1 VTAALLV
8 TPEFTL
14 VAPAAVRGP
23 RLGPKTVLVAD
34 DDHDARDLIAFRLQS
49 VGYDVVTA
57 DNGHE
62 ALALTR
68 RLLPDLLVLDV
79 SMPGMDGI
87 EVCYRLHEIPETADI
102 PVIVVSARA
111 QRTDIDL
118 AYAAGAEDFLA
129 KPFQATI
136 LLQRVGWLVGG

>member
-1 VTAALLV
+1 VTAALLAA
-8 TPEFTL
+8 PEFTL
-14 VAPAAVRGP
+14 IAPAVVRGP

-34 DDHDARDLIAFRLQS
+34 DDHDVRDLIAFRLQS

-79 SMPGMDGI
+79 SMPGLDGI

-102 PVIVVSARA
+102 PVIVVGARA

-118 AYAAGAEDFLA
+118 AYAAGADDFLA
-129 KPFQATI
+129 KPVPATM
-136 LLQRVGWLVGG
+136 LLQRIGWLVGG

>member
-68 RLLPDLLVLDV
+68 RLVPPEQARLRPLRLLRRKR
-79 SMPGMDGI
+79 P
-87 EVCYRLHEIPETADI
+87 R
-102 PVIVVSARA
+102 SACH
-111 QRTDIDL
+111 
-118 AYAAGAEDFLA
+118 
-129 KPFQATI
+129 
-136 LLQRVGWLVGG
+136 VGWRPG

>member
-1 VTAALLV
+1 
-8 TPEFTL
+8 
-14 VAPAAVRGP
+14 VAR
-23 RLGPKTVLVAD
+23 VLVVD
-34 DDHDARDLIAFRLQS
+34 DDHNIRDLIAFRLQS

-62 ALALTR
+62 ALAVAGR
-68 RLLPDLLVLDV
+68 VLPDLLVLDV
-79 SMPGMDGI
+79 NMPGLDGI
-87 EVCYRLHEIPETADI
+87 EVCHAVHENAVTAKI

-129 KPFQATI
+129 KPFDATM

>member
-1 VTAALLV
+1 MTAALLV
-8 TPEFTL
+8 TPEFNL
-14 VAPAAVRGP
+14 VAPAPVRGP

-136 LLQRVGWLVGG
+136 LLQRVGWLVVG